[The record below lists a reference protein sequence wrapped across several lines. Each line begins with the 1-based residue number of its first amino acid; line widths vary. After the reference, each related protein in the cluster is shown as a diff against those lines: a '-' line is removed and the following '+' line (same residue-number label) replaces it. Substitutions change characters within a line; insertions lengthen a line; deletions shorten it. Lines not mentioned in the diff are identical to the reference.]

1 MNWIIGFICLI
12 IASVLGIMI
21 HQDSGSVVIHWHQWQ
36 IESSVW
42 LWVFLIFFLIF
53 LVYIWLK
60 IWHAALR
67 IPERL
72 HYWKANRRL
81 TQSQKQ
87 SERGFCALAEGNWR
101 EAEKYLIKG
110 VMQGAPPLMNYMGA
124 ARAAYEMGDV
134 EQSEIYFAQASQS
147 SLDAD
152 KAVMMTKVQM
162 YIKHGCFDQAFLIL
176 EHLHERFPKHK
187 GVTAMLAKWYEHQED
202 YLALAPLLPSV
213 KKMGVFEKKH
223 VAALENKAMTS
234 QMMALK
240 ESSSKEALVDFW
252 EDLPNVKKEDE
263 AYVHLYLEGLKKV
276 GAFDLMRVLVQ
287 KHVKKF
293 NTFHLLEYFIPSSGE
308 SLHKQIDWLEG
319 LIKKHGEHCDIL
331 QCLANHYIVNHTWGL
346 AKEILKQLISKNPT
360 LKCLTQLADVHDA
373 LGEKDQALEC
383 YQRACH
389 YKVNDTPES

>member
-1 MNWIIGFICLI
+1 MNWIIGFLCLI

-21 HQDSGSVVIHWHQWQ
+21 HQDTGSVVIHWHQWQ

-60 IWHAALR
+60 FWYAAKR

-72 HYWKANRRL
+72 RYWKASRRL
-81 TQSQKQ
+81 SQSQKQ

-101 EAEKYLIKG
+101 EAEKYLVKG

-134 EQSEIYFAQASQS
+134 EQSEVYFAQASQS
-147 SLDAD
+147 SLEAD

-162 YIKHGCFDQAFLIL
+162 YIKHGCYDQAFLIL

-187 GVTAMLAKWYEHQED
+187 GIVAMLAKWYEHQED

-223 VAALENKAMTS
+223 LAALEDKTMAS
-234 QMMALK
+234 QMMALT
-240 ESSSKEALVDFW
+240 SSSSIDELYRFW
-252 EDLPNVKKEDE
+252 DNLPNAKKEDE
-263 AYVHLYLEGLKKV
+263 SYVCLYLEGLEKL
-276 GAFDLMRVLVQ
+276 GSYDQMRLVVK
-287 KHVKKF
+287 KHVKKSKS
-293 NTFHLLEYFIPSSGE
+293 FHLLTYFKPSAGNLLQE
-308 SLHKQIDWLEG
+308 QIHWLNG
-319 LIKKHGEHCDIL
+319 LLKKHEGNYDIL
-331 QCLANHYIVNHTWGL
+331 QCLVNHYIVNHTWGL
-346 AKEILKQLISKNPT
+346 AKDALSQLINISPSAKRWI
-360 LKCLTQLADVHDA
+360 QFADIHDA
-373 LGEKDQALEC
+373 LGDKDQALAC

-389 YKVNDTPES
+389 FNEKSS